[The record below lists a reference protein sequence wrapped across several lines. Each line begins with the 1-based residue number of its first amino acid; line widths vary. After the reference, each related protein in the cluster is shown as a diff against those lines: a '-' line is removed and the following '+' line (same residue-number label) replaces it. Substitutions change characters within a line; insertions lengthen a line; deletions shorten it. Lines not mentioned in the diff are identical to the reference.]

1 MEQQMHRTAFTTR
14 DPAEGLAVLDKVFAV
29 REVRRSPCGDF
40 RMALSS
46 AGTGPLRHEH
56 LRLGGS
62 SAAGSTDGTGVVRVG
77 HVRNGVLTAT
87 SRGDRFARRGPFL
100 FPGRPFSS
108 RWEDLDLVTVS
119 LDRSAVEAHARRL
132 LADERFRLE
141 FTGDRPISSAMAR
154 YWTATV
160 GHLGRDLLPHEELMR
175 APLIRAE
182 AVRCLTTALLQTFPS
197 SFLERSRAD
206 ADGSSAG
213 ASGVRRAVAFIEVH
227 LEEDIGLAEIAT
239 AARMS
244 PRGLQTAFRRELGT
258 TPMGRLRDARLDAV
272 HRALLAADPGTGVTV
287 ETVMARWG
295 FVHRGRFAAAYR
307 ERHGQNPG
315 TTLRA

>member
-1 MEQQMHRTAFTTR
+1 MHRSAFATR
-14 DPAEGLAVLDKVFAV
+14 DPAEGLAVLDEVFAV
-29 REVRRSPCGDF
+29 REVRRSTGGEF

-62 SAAGSTDGTGVVRVG
+62 SAAGSTDGTGIVRVG
-77 HVRNGVLTAT
+77 QVRHGVLTAT

-100 FPGRPFSS
+100 FPARPFSS

-119 LDRSAVEAHARRL
+119 LDSTAVEAHARRL
-132 LADERFRLE
+132 LADEDFRLE
-141 FTGDRPISSAMAR
+141 FTGDRPVSPAMAR
-154 YWTATV
+154 YWTATA
-160 GHLGRDLLPHEELMR
+160 GHLGRDVLPHEELMR
-175 APLIRAE
+175 APLVRAE
-182 AVRCLTTALLQTFPS
+182 AVRCLLGALLQTFPS
-197 SFLERSRAD
+197 TFLERSRAV
-206 ADGSSAG
+206 AGASSAG
-213 ASGVRRAVAFIEVH
+213 ASGVRRAVAFIDAH
-227 LEEDIGLAEIAT
+227 LDEDIGLAEIAA

-258 TPMGRLRDARLDAV
+258 TPTGRLRDARLDAA
-272 HRALLAADPGTGVTV
+272 HRALLAADPGTGATV

-307 ERHGQNPG
+307 ERHGQNPA

>member
-1 MEQQMHRTAFTTR
+1 MHRAAFTTR
-14 DPAEGLAVLDKVFAV
+14 DPAAGLAVLDRVFAV
-29 REVRRSPCGDF
+29 RGVHRSPGGEF

-62 SAAGSTDGTGVVRVG
+62 SASGSTDGTGVVRVG
-77 HVRNGVLTAT
+77 HVRDGVLTAT

-119 LDRSAVEAHARRL
+119 LDSPAVEAHARRL
-132 LADERFRLE
+132 LADEDFRLE
-141 FTGDRPISSAMAR
+141 FTGDRPVSPAMAR

-175 APLIRAE
+175 SPLVRAE
-182 AVRCLTTALLQTFPS
+182 AVRCLMTTLLQAFPN
-197 SFLERSRAD
+197 SFLERSRAG
-206 ADGSSAG
+206 DGGASAG
-213 ASGVRRAVAFIEVH
+213 PSGVRRAVAFIDAH
-227 LEEDIGLAEIAT
+227 LDEDIGLAEIA
-239 AARMS
+239 AAGRMS

-258 TPMGRLRDARLDAV
+258 TPTGRLRDARLDAA
-272 HRALLAADPGTGVTV
+272 HRALLAADPGTGATV

>member
-1 MEQQMHRTAFTTR
+1 MHRSAFATR
-14 DPAEGLAVLDKVFAV
+14 DPAEGLAVLDEVFAV
-29 REVRRSPCGDF
+29 REVRRSPGGEF

-62 SAAGSTDGTGVVRVG
+62 SAAGSTDGTGIVRVG
-77 HVRNGVLTAT
+77 QVRHGVLTAT

-100 FPGRPFSS
+100 FPARPFSS

-119 LDRSAVEAHARRL
+119 LDSTAVEAHARRL
-132 LADERFRLE
+132 LADEDFRLE
-141 FTGDRPISSAMAR
+141 FTGDRPVSPAMAR
-154 YWTATV
+154 YWTATA
-160 GHLGRDLLPHEELMR
+160 GHLGRDVLPHEELMR
-175 APLIRAE
+175 APLVRAE
-182 AVRCLTTALLQTFPS
+182 AVRCLLGALLQTFPS
-197 SFLERSRAD
+197 TFLERSRAV
-206 ADGSSAG
+206 AGASSAG
-213 ASGVRRAVAFIEVH
+213 ASGVRRAVAFIDAH
-227 LEEDIGLAEIAT
+227 LDEDIGLAEIAA

-258 TPMGRLRDARLDAV
+258 TPTGRLRDARLDAA
-272 HRALLAADPGTGVTV
+272 HRALLAADPGTGATV

-307 ERHGQNPG
+307 ERHGQNPA